1 MNLKINW
8 KNPKI
13 KIPVYVICLLLLIV
27 ASVQNVAFVYQGF

>member
-1 MNLKINW
+1 MNLKISW

-13 KIPVYVICLLLLIV
+13 KIAVYVVCLFLLII